1 MATVNVRR
9 APSPLPT
16 IREAERGP
24 GGLHLLERVALL
36 PFVVG
41 AFVSLPQVVRLGPVT
56 GLGLLTVMMLGITG
70 FAMVACRAYP
80 KGLLWRV
87 LPYAAFILWAC
98 LSGLWAL
105 PDREGAQNLFVY
117 ILFGMCVVLA
127 GTLASRDGQGMVVV
141 LRRGFRLIDYIALS
155 LVAIELLLRGL
166 PSGPDYGGW
175 VLQPRPVANVGLV
188 ALSWHL
194 ARWYFGDRRA
204 RINIGA
210 WLLAITLTLSR
221 TGIGVSLLLIGCVIL
236 LQLRFRLR
244 RALFSAPVL
253 IGALCVALGL
263 VFFVKPFYD
272 RFFTGDTQ
280 LKVGGV
286 SINVSGRARVWDA
299 VIESAWQK
307 PYLGHG
313 LGSSQ
318 AVTEQFFENISH
330 PHNDYLRVWHDLG
343 FVGLAP
349 LLLALASWLWILA
362 RAAYRAER
370 ARGPSAEPEFAGAL
384 AMIGLMIIMI
394 PDNALIYAFV
404 MGPAGVLVG
413 VGLGRPHPLSRA

>member
-1 MATVNVRR
+1 MATVNVRSAAHR
-9 APSPLPT
+9 LPANS
-16 IREAERGP
+16 EAEFP
-24 GGLHLLERVALL
+24 PAGLHLLEWVAFL
-36 PFVVG
+36 PFVLG
-41 AFVSLPQVVRLGPVT
+41 AFVSLPQVFRIGPVT
-56 GLGLLTVMMLGITG
+56 GLGLLTVVMLGITG
-70 FAMVACRAYP
+70 SAVLACRVYP
-80 KGLLWRV
+80 RGLLWRT

-98 LSGLWAL
+98 LSGLWAR
-105 PDREGAQNLFVY
+105 PDREGIQNLFVY
-117 ILFGMCVVLA
+117 MLFGMCAVLG
-127 GTLASRDGQGMVVV
+127 GTLAWRNGRGMSEV
-141 LRRGFRLIDYIALS
+141 LRRGFLLIDYIALS
-155 LVAIELLLRGL
+155 LVAIELVLRGL

-175 VLQPRPVANVGLV
+175 ILQPRPVANVGIV

-194 ARWYFGDRRA
+194 ARWYFGNSRA
-204 RINIGA
+204 RLHIAA

-221 TGIGVSLLLIGCVIL
+221 TGIGVSLLLVGCVIL

-253 IGALCVALGL
+253 VGALCVALGL
-263 VFFVKPFYD
+263 IFFVKPFYD

-299 VIESAWQK
+299 VIESAWEK

-349 LLLALASWLWILA
+349 LMLALGSWLWILV

-370 ARGPSAEPEFAGAL
+370 AQGPPAEPEFAGAL
-384 AMIGLMIIMI
+384 ALIGLIIIMI

-413 VGLGRPHPLSRA
+413 VGLGRPRPLSRA